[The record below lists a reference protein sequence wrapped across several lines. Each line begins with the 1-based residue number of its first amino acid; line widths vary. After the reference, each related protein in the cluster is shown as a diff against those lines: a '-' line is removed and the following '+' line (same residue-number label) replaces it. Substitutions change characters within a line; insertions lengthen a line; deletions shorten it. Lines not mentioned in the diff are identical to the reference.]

1 MVIQVFFVNLY
12 LENIGT
18 QFPKIGS
25 DFLLKNILK
34 YYIIVNVREVIRMIK
49 RLLKVLHAIG
59 YANVKML

>member
-1 MVIQVFFVNLY
+1 MVIQVFFGKLY

-34 YYIIVNVREVIRMIK
+34 YYIIVNVREVIKMIK
-49 RLLKVLHAIG
+49 RLLKVLYAIG

>member
-1 MVIQVFFVNLY
+1 MVIQVFFVKLW

-34 YYIIVNVREVIRMIK
+34 YYIIVNVREVISMIK

>member
-1 MVIQVFFVNLY
+1 MVIQVFFVKLW

>member
-1 MVIQVFFVNLY
+1 MVIQVFFVKLY

-49 RLLKVLHAIG
+49 KLMALLHAIG